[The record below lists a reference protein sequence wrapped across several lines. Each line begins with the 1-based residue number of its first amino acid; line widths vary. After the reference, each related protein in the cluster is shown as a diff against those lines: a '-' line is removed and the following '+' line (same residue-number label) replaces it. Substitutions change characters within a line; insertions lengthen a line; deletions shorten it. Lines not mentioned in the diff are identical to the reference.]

1 MIMSDEMTILESSIE
16 ALLFV
21 SDEPVSAN
29 KLAEILET
37 DAGQVVETLA
47 KMSNEYQETNRGI
60 QLREVAGG
68 WRLYTHPAHHELV
81 ERYVIS
87 WDTQK
92 LSQAALEALAVIAY
106 NQPTTRNAVASIR
119 GVNSDAVITSL
130 IEKGLIKEAGRDTSP
145 GSPILYVTTRTFLE
159 SFGLKTLKELPDVA
173 EFAPDEESRRFIAE
187 RLSIHRKDATSHISD
202 YDKKQEELDDA
213 ELEYPDDSDEVI
225 PEKMS
230 TLEADTS
237 VNLDSIIKESITE
250 NVPLT

>member
-1 MIMSDEMTILESSIE
+1 MSEEITTLESAIE

-21 SDEPVSAN
+21 SDEPVSAS
-29 KLAEILET
+29 KLAEILEIE
-37 DAGQVVETLA
+37 AGQIVETLA
-47 KMSNEYQETNRGI
+47 KISTEYQEANRGI

-68 WRLYTHPAHHELV
+68 WRFYTHPAHHELI

-130 IEKGLIKEAGRDTSP
+130 IEKGLVKEAGRDSASP

-159 SFGLKTLKELPDVA
+159 NFGLKTLKELPDVA
-173 EFAPDEESRRFIAE
+173 EFAPDDESRRFIAE
-187 RLSIHRKDATSHISD
+187 RLSIHRRDDLPNISD
-202 YDKKQEELDDA
+202 YEKEQEELDDA
-213 ELEYPDDSDEVI
+213 ELEYHGNSPEPHAEPEDADADEQ
-225 PEKMS
+225 
-230 TLEADTS
+230 
-237 VNLDSIIKESITE
+237 LDLNSIIKSSITE
-250 NVPLT
+250 TIPLS

>member
-1 MIMSDEMTILESSIE
+1 MSEEMTILESAIE

-29 KLAEILET
+29 KLAEILEI

-47 KMSNEYQETNRGI
+47 EMSNEYQETNRGI

-68 WRLYTHPAHHELV
+68 WRLYTHPAHHELI

-130 IEKGLIKEAGRDTSP
+130 IEKGLIKEAGRDISP

-173 EFAPDEESRRFIAE
+173 EFAPDEESRRFITE
-187 RLSIHRKDATSHISD
+187 RLSIHRKDTTSNTSD
-202 YDKKQEELDDA
+202 YEKKQEALDDA
-213 ELEYPDDSDEVI
+213 ELEYPDDSALPITENLSADETNTDV
-225 PEKMS
+225 S
-230 TLEADTS
+230 LS
-237 VNLDSIIKESITE
+237 SIVKESITE
-250 NVPLT
+250 NVPLL